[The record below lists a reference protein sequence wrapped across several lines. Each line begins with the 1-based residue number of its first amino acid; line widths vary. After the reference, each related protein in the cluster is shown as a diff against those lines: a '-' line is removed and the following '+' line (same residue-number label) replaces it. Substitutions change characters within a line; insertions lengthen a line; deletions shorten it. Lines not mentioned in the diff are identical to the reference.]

1 MTPGFLLFLLVVV
14 IGAVVVF
21 LYLQRRERRKS
32 TIQSPYT
39 EALHALLVG
48 DQPRAMQKFRQ
59 TVQGDTSNID
69 AYIRLG
75 DLHVEMSEHARALKI
90 HRMLTLRVDL
100 SKAQRIEVYRA
111 LARDYTVMKDFPRAL
126 ESLDQI
132 LQLSKQDVE
141 ALKAKQALLEK
152 QKNWAAA
159 FETAKKLQSVDGAIS
174 YRRLAILKV
183 QEALQLAEKD
193 KEREGRLRL
202 REAVKLD
209 GTCPA
214 PFLYWGNSYIR
225 EGRIEDAVNTWKKL
239 LDKDPAHSY
248 LIFQRLADNLFE
260 LGRFGE
266 IEQIYREVLR
276 KHPQNVHAYVALSKF
291 LDKRGDQAESIAV
304 LEDGLDKNS
313 ESLWLRRRLIRIYG
327 ELGNLDRLRTLS
339 RDTLARVMK
348 ESYEFT
354 CTECSFVTREALW
367 HCPKCGALDSF
378 GV

>member
-1 MTPGFLLFLLVVV
+1 MTTGFLLFLLVVV

-39 EALHALLVG
+39 EALHALLIG
-48 DQPRAMQKFRQ
+48 DQPRALQKFRQ

-100 SKAQRIEVYRA
+100 TKAQRIEVYRA
-111 LARDYTVMKDFPRAL
+111 LARDYTEMKDFPRAL

-132 LQLSKQDVE
+132 IQLSKQDVE

-152 QKNWAAA
+152 QKNWAVA

-183 QEALQLAEKD
+183 QEALALAEKG

-239 LDKDPAHSY
+239 LDRDPAHSY
-248 LIFQRLADNLFE
+248 LVFERLADNLFE
-260 LGRFGE
+260 LGRFGD
-266 IEQIYREVLR
+266 IEQLYREVLR
-276 KHPQNVHAYVALSKF
+276 NHPQNVHAYVALSKF

-304 LEDGLDKNS
+304 LEDGLDKNP

-339 RDTLARVMK
+339 RDTLSRVMK
-348 ESYEFT
+348 EAYEFT
-354 CTECSFVTREALW
+354 CTECGFVTREALW

>member
-1 MTPGFLLFLLVVV
+1 MTTGFLLFLFVVV
-14 IGAVVVF
+14 IGAVFVF
-21 LYLQRRERRKS
+21 LYLQRRERRKL
-32 TIQSPYT
+32 TVQSPYT
-39 EALHALLVG
+39 EALHALLIG
-48 DQPRAMQKFRQ
+48 DQPHALQKLKQ
-59 TVQGDTSNID
+59 TVQGDTNNID

-75 DLHVEMSEHARALKI
+75 NLHIEMNDYARALKI

-100 SKAQRIEVYRA
+100 TKAQRIDVYRA

-132 LQLSKQDVE
+132 LQLSKNDVE

-159 FETAKKLQSVDGAIS
+159 FETAKKLQSVDGAVS
-174 YRRLAILKV
+174 FRRLAILKV
-183 QEALQLAEKD
+183 QEALQIAEKG

-202 REAVKLD
+202 REAVRLD
-209 GTCPA
+209 GTYPA

-239 LDKDPAHSY
+239 LDRDPAHSY

-291 LDKRGDQAESIAV
+291 LDKRGDQAESITV
-304 LEDGLDKNS
+304 LEDGLDKNP

-339 RDTLARVMK
+339 RDILSRVMK
-348 ESYEFT
+348 EAYEFT
-354 CTECSFVTREALW
+354 CKECGFVTREALW

>member
-1 MTPGFLLFLLVVV
+1 MTTGFLLFLLVVV
-14 IGAVVVF
+14 IGAVFVF

-39 EALHALLVG
+39 EALHALLIG
-48 DQPRAMQKFRQ
+48 DQPRALQKLRQ

-75 DLHVEMSEHARALKI
+75 NLHIEMSEHARALKI

-100 SKAQRIEVYRA
+100 TKAQRIEVYRA

-183 QEALQLAEKD
+183 QEALALAEKG

-239 LDKDPAHSY
+239 LDKNPAHSY
-248 LIFQRLADNLFE
+248 LVFQMLADNLFE

-276 KHPQNVHAYVALSKF
+276 SHPQNVHAYVALSKF

-304 LEDGLDKNS
+304 LEDGLDKNP

-339 RDTLARVMK
+339 RDTLSRVMK
-348 ESYEFT
+348 EAYEFT
-354 CTECSFVTREALW
+354 CTECGFVTREALW